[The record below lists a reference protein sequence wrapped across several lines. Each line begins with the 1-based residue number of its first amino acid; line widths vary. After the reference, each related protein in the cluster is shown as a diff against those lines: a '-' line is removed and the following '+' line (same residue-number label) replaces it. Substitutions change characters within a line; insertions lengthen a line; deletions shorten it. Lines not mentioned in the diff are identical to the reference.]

1 MNLGKSRLSEVRLV
15 RHRHFQLRKHRG
27 QEKEHLE
34 HFPPKRAK
42 TGQDNGV
49 SALSFPTSA
58 CPFIRCERSSLSMV
72 LVSKEYILYGFFCEV
87 LVPKQKQEYEK
98 IILPLVE
105 VASGSLYNL

>member
-1 MNLGKSRLSEVRLV
+1 
-15 RHRHFQLRKHRG
+15 
-27 QEKEHLE
+27 
-34 HFPPKRAK
+34 
-42 TGQDNGV
+42 
-49 SALSFPTSA
+49 
-58 CPFIRCERSSLSMV
+58 MV